1 MPREPQL
8 SFAFEIR
15 VRIGA
20 PFDLGITRTGHRRIV
35 PILGGEVD
43 GQFRGEVLASGADWQ
58 ILHADGAADL
68 EARYTIQTEDGA
80 LIYVQN
86 RGMRRGDPEILKR
99 LNAGQPVDPD
109 QIYFRSVATIE
120 TSAPAYSWLADA
132 LFIGSG
138 ERHPDRVVL
147 RFYRVL

>member
-20 PFDLGITRTGHRRIV
+20 PMDLGITRAGHRRII
-35 PILGGEVD
+35 PIAGGEVD
-43 GQFRGEVLASGADWQ
+43 GQLRGKVLASGADWQ
-58 ILHADGAADL
+58 ILHADGGADL
-68 EARYTIQTEDGA
+68 EARYTIQTHDGA
-80 LIYVQN
+80 LIYVLN
-86 RGMRRGDPEILKR
+86 RGMRRGDPELLQR
-99 LNAGQPVDPD
+99 LNSGQPVDPD

-132 LFIGSG
+132 LFVGSG